1 MSILHE
7 KIYQAGNEANEPKQ
21 EQTQLQFHTSGNH
34 GNHTLVVQARVM
46 PHIFPHSHLVKP
58 SVDFAPTTLYKECIM
73 M

>member
-1 MSILHE
+1 MRLMSQNKNKLNCSFI
-7 KIYQAGNEANEPKQ
+7 PVV
-21 EQTQLQFHTSGNH
+21 TMVT
-34 GNHTLVVQARVM
+34 TLLVGHACVM